1 MAGIRTKRCGGGQ
14 VGGVRV
20 ESGWGRKRD
29 THRSCVLA
37 ISPYSLALIS
47 RSMLSVKSAVIVGA
61 YVGIMSSPLT
71 RSGGPQQSGRLGF
84 NRNGRG
90 RERTL
95 YGVKKETEL
104 SVRAK
109 EIVDAAFF
117 LALSAF
123 TITRPIHQCNVHL
136 RSLTIP
142 HSFTRIL
149 SPLA

>member
-1 MAGIRTKRCGGGQ
+1 MCAAWVEVVVARSERRMRQVMGKARVKRWATCCTMAGIRTKHCGGGQ

-29 THRSCVLA
+29 THRWRNSCLLA
-37 ISPYSLALIS
+37 ISPCSLALIS

-61 YVGIMSSPLT
+61 YVGIVSSPLT
-71 RSGGPQQSGRLGF
+71 RSGGPQQSGHLWAFTRF

-104 SVRAK
+104 
-109 EIVDAAFF
+109 
-117 LALSAF
+117 
-123 TITRPIHQCNVHL
+123 
-136 RSLTIP
+136 
-142 HSFTRIL
+142 
-149 SPLA
+149 